1 MSFIL
6 SSEPHHNTLQKVLNK
21 AYMPQDMAQKTMK
34 HLVRRIHAT
43 NWLYF
48 TEDKINARGTGHNK
62 PLYIIVRCK
71 ACIIGKVL
79 VDNGSTLNV
88 LPKHVLDKMLVDLTC
103 MLPIT
108 MIASAYDGSPRQVWG
123 PLK

>member
-1 MSFIL
+1 
-6 SSEPHHNTLQKVLNK
+6 
-21 AYMPQDMAQKTMK
+21 
-34 HLVRRIHAT
+34 
-43 NWLYF
+43 
-48 TEDKINARGTGHNK
+48 
-62 PLYIIVRCK
+62 
-71 ACIIGKVL
+71 